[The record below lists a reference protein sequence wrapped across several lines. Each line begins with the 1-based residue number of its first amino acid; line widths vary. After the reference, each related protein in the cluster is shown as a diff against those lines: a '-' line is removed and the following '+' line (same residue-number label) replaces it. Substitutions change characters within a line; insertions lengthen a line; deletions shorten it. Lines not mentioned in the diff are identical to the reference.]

1 MIKSF
6 INALVSVAA
15 LFCLLQISSCST
27 EKKIKYLQ
35 DIPDSGKL
43 KNIPVTL
50 YKPPVIQNND
60 ILTILIATTD
70 PQNTIVINSGN
81 IPVPAATS
89 LSPTSLSNIN
99 QQTTAGYL
107 VDEDGLVNLPIL
119 GKIKLAGYTTKEATE
134 VIRKSAL
141 EYYKEP
147 TVIVRYANFKI
158 SVIGEVLKPGIYIIP
173 NERVTVLDAISL
185 AGDLTVFA
193 KRENVLLLRE
203 NADGTETP
211 YRINLKKSDLI
222 SSPYFYLRQNDI
234 IYVEP
239 GTGKAAATDASQ
251 ARYYTL
257 VGSLLSVLIVLF
269 TRK

>member
-1 MIKSF
+1 MTKTFLHACVSIL
-6 INALVSVAA
+6 ALLWLAQ
-15 LFCLLQISSCST
+15 LSSCST
-27 EKKIKYLQ
+27 EKKVKYLQ
-35 DIPDSGKL
+35 DIPDSGAL

-70 PQNTIVINSGN
+70 PNNTIVINSAN
-81 IPVPAATS
+81 IPIPSVTS
-89 LSPTSLSNIN
+89 SSPTSLSNLT
-99 QQTTAGYL
+99 QQTSAGYL
-107 VDEDGLVNLPIL
+107 VDADGYVNLPIL
-119 GKIKLAGYTTKEATE
+119 GKIKVAGYTTNEATE
-134 VIRKSAL
+134 IIRKLAL

-173 NERVTVLDAISL
+173 NERVSVLDAISL
-185 AGDLTVFA
+185 AGDLTVFG
-193 KRENVLLLRE
+193 KRDNVLLLRE
-203 NADGTETP
+203 NSDGTETP
-211 YRINLKKSDLI
+211 YRINLKKSDI
-222 SSPYFYLRQNDI
+222 MSSPYFYLRQNDI
-234 IYVEP
+234 IYVQP